1 MAKRL
6 LHVQGTQRS
15 IKNYK
20 RTKLCIERHNNFVN
34 SRVEMLLVMPYA
46 RGQSNKLLNIAN
58 N

>member
-46 RGQSNKLLNIAN
+46 
-58 N
+58 